1 MDDICYIC
9 KYISTHACHTVY
21 MYLYIYIL
29 FKYID
34 IYIMSYMPHTFLLH
48 AKIYGIGAEVL
59 RHALHG
65 QPHALAVGTTMLQGG
80 GNDAVEK
87 GG

>member
-1 MDDICYIC
+1 MPYRIQV
-9 KYISTHACHTVY
+9 SV
-21 MYLYIYIL
+21 YIYIL

-34 IYIMSYMPHTFLLH
+34 IYIMSYMPHTVLLH

-80 GNDAVEK
+80 GNDAVEQ